1 MIARYVISRLA
12 RDVRPAI
19 TRSHCKRKR
28 AGNTG
33 CQACVLACRFNALSI
48 DEKGA
53 LAYSDSACVGCG
65 ACLPVCPS
73 QAIKLAEFGEHALVG
88 ALQKN
93 DAIAVGCLHGKNPGS
108 VAVPCLSGL
117 HPEFL
122 VVLMLAFPKK
132 TISLDIGPCPS
143 CDVGMLLGRIRAA
156 ADQASAYAELIGVK
170 SNVVLSE
177 GQAEIK
183 AAPARGLSR
192 RDFFGLVRNDTV
204 KLAAGT
210 VLDLIGSKNTD
221 RLAYREMLLTAV
233 RRQAKMAGATEVTL
247 PLINPFYCDWDVADS
262 CDGCSK
268 CVTSCPTGAMK
279 NAQIDGVAV
288 LSHDVA
294 LCTACGLCAEVC
306 PHDSLTPRPA
316 LITADAGRVA
326 KRKLLLAHC
335 KSCNVK
341 IPTGGDGKCENCRKR
356 EGLTPA

>member
-1 MIARYVISRLA
+1 
-12 RDVRPAI
+12 
-19 TRSHCKRKR
+19 
-28 AGNTG
+28 
-33 CQACVLACRFNALSI
+33 
-48 DEKGA
+48 
-53 LAYSDSACVGCG
+53 
-65 ACLPVCPS
+65 
-73 QAIKLAEFGEHALVG
+73 
-88 ALQKN
+88 
-93 DAIAVGCLHGKNPGS
+93 
-108 VAVPCLSGL
+108 
-117 HPEFL
+117 
-122 VVLMLAFPKK
+122 
-132 TISLDIGPCPS
+132 
-143 CDVGMLLGRIRAA
+143 MLLGRIRAA
-156 ADQASAYAELIGVK
+156 VDQASAYAELIGVK

-356 EGLTPA
+356 EGLTTA